1 MIYLLINNIVTAMLI
16 FLAYKVGLINGQKI
30 INNEKLKIVPD
41 VKEIKE
47 ERKIKREQQD
57 EINKYNTI
65 LNNIDV
71 YDGTADGQKDV
82 KF

>member
-41 VKEIKE
+41 VKGIKE

>member
-41 VKEIKE
+41 VKE
-47 ERKIKREQQD
+47 
-57 EINKYNTI
+57 
-65 LNNIDV
+65 
-71 YDGTADGQKDV
+71 
-82 KF
+82 